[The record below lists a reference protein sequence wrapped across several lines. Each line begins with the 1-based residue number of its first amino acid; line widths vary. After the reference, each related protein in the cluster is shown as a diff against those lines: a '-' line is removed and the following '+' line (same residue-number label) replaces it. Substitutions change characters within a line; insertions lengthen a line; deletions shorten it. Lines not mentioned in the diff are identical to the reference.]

1 VTRALGSITASSM
14 SEERPALPLA
24 GKVAVVTGGSRGVG
38 RGIAL
43 GLGDA
48 GATVY
53 VTGRTVD
60 EGAAPLP
67 GTIGGTAAEVTRR
80 GGRGVAIRCDHRD
93 DAAVEAVFHAVRA
106 REGRLDVLV
115 NNVFAL
121 PDAMAFNVPFWE
133 QPLSLWDEMHSVG
146 LRSHYVASVFAAPI
160 MIAQGSGLIVNVS
173 SIGGAG
179 YAINVAYGVGK
190 AGVDRLAADMAHE
203 LKDRGVAAVSLWPG
217 IVKTERILALAKV
230 MEMPFDVSRGESPE
244 LSGRA
249 VVALAADPDVMAK
262 TGQVLVVAELAEE
275 YGFTD
280 VDGSR
285 PRSLRRPK
293 G

>member
-1 VTRALGSITASSM
+1 MRNGDGK
-14 SEERPALPLA
+14 RPLT
-24 GKVAVVTGGSRGVG
+24 GQVAVVTGGSRGVG

-53 VTGRTVD
+53 VTGRTVE

-67 GTIGGTAAEVTRR
+67 GTIGETAAEVTRR

-93 DAAVEAVFHAVRA
+93 DAAVEAVFREVRE

-115 NNVFAL
+115 NNVFAV
-121 PDAMAFNVPFWE
+121 PDDRVFGVPFWE
-133 QPLSLWDEMHSVG
+133 QPLSMWDVMHTVG
-146 LRSHYVASVFAAPI
+146 LRSHYVASVLAAPI
-160 MIAQGSGLIVNVS
+160 MIAAGRGLIVNVS
-173 SIGGAG
+173 SPGGAG
-179 YAINVAYGVGK
+179 YMINVAYGVGK

-203 LKDRGVAAVSLWPG
+203 LRDKGVAAVSIHPG
-217 IVKTERILALAKV
+217 LVKTERVIAMARVVEGIDLSGA
-230 MEMPFDVSRGESPE
+230 ESPE

-249 VVALAADPDVMAK
+249 VAALAADPGVMSK
-262 TGQVLVVAELAEE
+262 TGKVLAVAELAEE

-280 VDGSR
+280 IDGSR
-285 PRSLRRPK
+285 PRPLRPK
-293 G
+293 R